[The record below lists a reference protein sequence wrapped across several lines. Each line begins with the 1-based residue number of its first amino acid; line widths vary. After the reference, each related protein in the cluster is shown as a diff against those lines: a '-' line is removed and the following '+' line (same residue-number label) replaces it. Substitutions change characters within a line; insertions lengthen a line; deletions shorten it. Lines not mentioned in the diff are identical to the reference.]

1 MVASPGPDQRVHVG
15 CIVGRLAQAARRNPA
30 QVFAVL
36 AGIAF
41 VCLLGTFVAQVVL
54 AIVSGVS
61 APAPYHPRFSAL
73 LGNQQRTSCQDVLQL
88 AWHQG
93 AAAEACLRT
102 RKAAERACLVLA

>member
-1 MVASPGPDQRVHVG
+1 MVASPGPDQHVHVG

-61 APAPYHPRFSAL
+61 APAPYHPRSLHCLGISSAPL
-73 LGNQQRTSCQDVLQL
+73 VRTYCSWHGIRELPLRHVCAPVKQQSAHVL
-88 AWHQG
+88 
-93 AAAEACLRT
+93 C
-102 RKAAERACLVLA
+102 